1 MEERNTFLSK
11 LRRKDKDKKKFKD
24 TKVGVFLKDKAPDI
38 LETVGDLL
46 PDAGVLG
53 VAKNLIK
60 MSEKLSPEEKEL
72 LTADLAQMY
81 ETEVK
86 DRESARLREVEISK
100 AGKHDYL
107 FTLTGLIGLGVFCFI
122 VYAIAF
128 LQIPEANKEIWI
140 HLIGISEGVVLS
152 IFGYYF
158 GSAMK
163 KNIN

>member
-1 MEERNTFLSK
+1 MEEQNTFLSK
-11 LRRKDKDKKKFKD
+11 FKRKDRKKFKE
-24 TKVGVFLKDKAPDI
+24 TKVGIFIKDKAPEI
-38 LETVGDLL
+38 LDTVGDLL

-53 VAKNLIK
+53 VVKNLINISDK
-60 MSEKLSPEEKEL
+60 FTPEEKEII
-72 LTADLAQMY
+72 TEDLAQMY

-86 DRESARLREVEISK
+86 DRESARNREVEMSK
-100 AGKHDYL
+100 LGSKDFM
-107 FTLTGLIGLGVFCFI
+107 FTLTGLIGLAVFCFI

>member
-1 MEERNTFLSK
+1 MEEQNTFLSK
-11 LRRKDKDKKKFKD
+11 FKRKDRKKFKE
-24 TKVGVFLKDKAPDI
+24 TKVGVFIKDKAPEI
-38 LETVGDLL
+38 LDTVGDLL

-53 VAKNLIK
+53 IVKNLVQ
-60 MSEKLSPEEKEL
+60 MSDKFTPEEKEIVNL
-72 LTADLAQMY
+72 DLNQMY
-81 ETEVK
+81 ESEVK
-86 DRESARLREVEISK
+86 DRESARNREVEMSK
-100 AGKHDYL
+100 LGSSDFM
-107 FTLTGLIGLGVFCFI
+107 FTLTGLIGLAVFCFI

-128 LQIPEANKEIWI
+128 LQIPDSNKEIWI

>member
-1 MEERNTFLSK
+1 MGEPSTFLSK
-11 LRRKDKDKKKFKD
+11 FKRKDRKKFKE
-24 TKVGVFLKDKAPDI
+24 TKVGIFIKDKAPEI
-38 LETVGDLL
+38 LDTVGDLL

-53 VAKNLIK
+53 VVKNLIN
-60 MSEKLSPEEKEL
+60 MSDKFTPEEKEV
-72 LTADLAQMY
+72 LTEDLTEMY
-81 ETEVK
+81 ETEVR
-86 DRESARLREVEISK
+86 DRESARNREVEVSK

-128 LQIPEANKEIWI
+128 LQIPDANKEIWI

-158 GSAMK
+158 GSALK

>member
-1 MEERNTFLSK
+1 MAEQNTFLSK
-11 LRRKDKDKKKFKD
+11 LKRKDKKKFKD
-24 TKVGVFLKDKAPDI
+24 TKVGIFLKEKAPDI

-60 MSEKLSPEEKEL
+60 MSDKLSPEEKDL
-72 LTADLAQMY
+72 LTEDLAQMY
-81 ETEVK
+81 EIEVK
-86 DRESARLREVEISK
+86 DRESARLREVEVLK
-100 AGKHDYL
+100 GGKTD
-107 FTLTGLIGLGVFCFI
+107 FMFPLTGLIGLGVFCFI

-128 LQIPEANKEIWI
+128 LQIPESNKEIWI

-163 KNIN
+163 KNVN

>member
-1 MEERNTFLSK
+1 MEEQNTFLSRFK
-11 LRRKDKDKKKFKD
+11 RKDRKKFKE
-24 TKVGVFLKDKAPDI
+24 TKVGIFIKDKAPEI
-38 LETVGDLL
+38 LDTVGDLL

-53 VAKNLIK
+53 VVKNLIN
-60 MSEKLSPEEKEL
+60 MSDKFTPEEKEV
-72 LTADLAQMY
+72 LTEDLAEMY
-81 ETEVK
+81 ETEVR
-86 DRESARLREVEISK
+86 DRESARNREIEVSK

-128 LQIPEANKEIWI
+128 LQIPDANKEIWI

>member
-11 LRRKDKDKKKFKD
+11 LKRKDKKKFKD

-60 MSEKLSPEEKEL
+60 MSDKLSPEEKEL

-81 ETEVK
+81 EMEVK
-86 DRESARLREVEISK
+86 DRDSARTREVEISK
-100 AGKHDYL
+100 AGRHDYL
-107 FTLTGLIGLGVFCFI
+107 FTLTGLIGLAVFCFI

-163 KNIN
+163 KNVN

>member
-1 MEERNTFLSK
+1 MAEQNTFLSK
-11 LRRKDKDKKKFKD
+11 FKRKDRKKFKD
-24 TKVGVFLKDKAPDI
+24 TKVGIFLKEKAPDI
-38 LETVGDLL
+38 IETVGDLL

-53 VAKNLIK
+53 IAKNLIK
-60 MSEKLSPEEKEL
+60 MSDKLTPEEKDI
-72 LTADLAQMY
+72 LTEDIAQMY
-81 ETEVK
+81 EVEVR
-86 DRESARLREVEISK
+86 DRESARLREVETLK
-100 AGKHDYL
+100 AGKHDFL
-107 FTLTGLIGLGVFCFI
+107 FTLTGLIGLSVFCFI

-163 KNIN
+163 KNVN

>member
-1 MEERNTFLSK
+1 MEEQNTFLSK
-11 LRRKDKDKKKFKD
+11 FKRKDRKKFKE
-24 TKVGVFLKDKAPDI
+24 TKVGIFIKDKAPEI
-38 LETVGDLL
+38 LDTVGDLL

-53 VAKNLIK
+53 VVKNLIN
-60 MSEKLSPEEKEL
+60 MSDKFTPEEKEV
-72 LTADLAQMY
+72 LTEDLAQMY

-86 DRESARLREVEISK
+86 DRESARNREVEMSK
-100 AGKHDYL
+100 LGSKDFM
-107 FTLTGLIGLGVFCFI
+107 FTLTGLIGLAVFCFI

-128 LQIPEANKEIWI
+128 LQIPDANKEIWI

>member
-1 MEERNTFLSK
+1 MEEQNTFLSK
-11 LRRKDKDKKKFKD
+11 FKRKDRKKFKE
-24 TKVGVFLKDKAPDI
+24 TKVGIFIKDKAPEI
-38 LETVGDLL
+38 LDTVGDLL

-53 VAKNLIK
+53 VVKNLIN
-60 MSEKLSPEEKEL
+60 MSDKFTPEEKEV
-72 LTADLAQMY
+72 LTEDLAQMY

-100 AGKHDYL
+100 AGRHDFL

-128 LQIPEANKEIWI
+128 LQIPDANKEIWI

>member
-1 MEERNTFLSK
+1 MEEQNTFLSK
-11 LRRKDKDKKKFKD
+11 FKRKDRKKFKE
-24 TKVGVFLKDKAPDI
+24 TKVGVFIKDKAPEI
-38 LETVGDLL
+38 LDTVGDLL

-53 VAKNLIK
+53 IVKNLVK
-60 MSEKLSPEEKEL
+60 MSDKFTPEEKEL
-72 LTADLAQMY
+72 LTEDLAQMY

-86 DRESARLREVEISK
+86 DRESARGREVEMSK
-100 AGKHDYL
+100 LGKHDYL
-107 FTLTGLIGLGVFCFI
+107 FTLTGLIGLSVFCFI

>member
-1 MEERNTFLSK
+1 MEEQNTFLSRFK
-11 LRRKDKDKKKFKD
+11 RKDKKKFKE
-24 TKVGVFLKDKAPDI
+24 TKVGVFIKDKAPEI
-38 LETVGDLL
+38 LDTVGDLL

-53 VAKNLIK
+53 IVKNLINISDK
-60 MSEKLSPEEKEL
+60 FTPEEKEAI
-72 LTADLAQMY
+72 TEDLAQMY
-81 ETEVK
+81 ETEVR
-86 DRESARLREVEISK
+86 DRESARSREVEMSK
-100 AGKHDYL
+100 LGSNDFM
-107 FTLTGLIGLGVFCFI
+107 FTLTGLIGLSVFCFI

-128 LQIPEANKEIWI
+128 LQIPDNNKEIWI

>member
-1 MEERNTFLSK
+1 MAEPNTFLSK
-11 LRRKDKDKKKFKD
+11 FKRKDRKKFKD
-24 TKVGVFLKDKAPDI
+24 TKVGIFLKEKAPDI

-60 MSEKLSPEEKEL
+60 MSDKLTPEEKDI
-72 LTADLAQMY
+72 LTEDLAQMY
-81 ETEVK
+81 ETEVR
-86 DRESARLREVEISK
+86 DRESARLREVETLK
-100 AGKHDYL
+100 AGKHDFL
-107 FTLTGLIGLGVFCFI
+107 FTLTGLIGLAVFCFI

-163 KNIN
+163 RN

>member
-1 MEERNTFLSK
+1 MAEQNTFLSK
-11 LRRKDKDKKKFKD
+11 FKRKDKKKFKD

-60 MSEKLSPEEKEL
+60 MSDKLSPEEKEL

-81 ETEVK
+81 EMEVK
-86 DRESARLREVEISK
+86 DRDSARTREVEISK
-100 AGKHDYL
+100 AGRHDYL
-107 FTLTGLIGLGVFCFI
+107 FTLTGLIGLAVFCFI

-163 KNIN
+163 KNVN

>member
-1 MEERNTFLSK
+1 MEEQNTFLSK
-11 LRRKDKDKKKFKD
+11 FKRKDKKKFKD

-60 MSEKLSPEEKEL
+60 MSDKLSPEEKEL

-81 ETEVK
+81 EMEVK
-86 DRESARLREVEISK
+86 DRDSARTREVEISK
-100 AGKHDYL
+100 AGRHDYL
-107 FTLTGLIGLGVFCFI
+107 FTLTGLIGLAVFCFI

-163 KNIN
+163 KNVN

>member
-11 LRRKDKDKKKFKD
+11 FKRKDKKKFKE
-24 TKVGVFLKDKAPDI
+24 TKVGIFIKDKAPEI
-38 LETVGDLL
+38 LDTVGDLL

-53 VAKNLIK
+53 VVKNLVN
-60 MSEKLSPEEKEL
+60 MSDKFTPEEKEIVNL
-72 LTADLAQMY
+72 DLNQMY
-81 ETEVK
+81 EAEVK
-86 DRESARLREVEISK
+86 DRDSARNRELEISK
-100 AGKHDYL
+100 AGKNDFL
-107 FTLTGLIGLGVFCFI
+107 FTLTGLIGLATFCFI

-128 LQIPEANKEIWI
+128 LQIPDANKEIWI

-163 KNIN
+163 KNVN

>member
-1 MEERNTFLSK
+1 MEEQNTFLSK
-11 LRRKDKDKKKFKD
+11 FKRKDRKKFKE
-24 TKVGVFLKDKAPDI
+24 TKVGIFIKDKAPEI
-38 LETVGDLL
+38 LDTVGDLL

-53 VAKNLIK
+53 VVKNLINISDK
-60 MSEKLSPEEKEL
+60 FTPEEKEII
-72 LTADLAQMY
+72 TEDLAQMY

-86 DRESARLREVEISK
+86 DRESARNREVEMSK
-100 AGKHDYL
+100 LGSKDFM
-107 FTLTGLIGLGVFCFI
+107 FTLTGLIGLAVFCSI

>member
-1 MEERNTFLSK
+1 MEEQNTFLSK
-11 LRRKDKDKKKFKD
+11 FKRKDRKKFKE
-24 TKVGVFLKDKAPDI
+24 TKVGVFIKDKAPEI
-38 LETVGDLL
+38 LDTVGDLL

-53 VAKNLIK
+53 IVKNLINISDK
-60 MSEKLSPEEKEL
+60 FTPEEKEL
-72 LTADLAQMY
+72 LTEDLAQMY

-86 DRESARLREVEISK
+86 DRESARNREVEMSK
-100 AGKHDYL
+100 LGSSDFM
-107 FTLTGLIGLGVFCFI
+107 FTLTGLIGLAVFCFI

-128 LQIPEANKEIWI
+128 LQIPDSNKEIWI

>member
-1 MEERNTFLSK
+1 MEEQNTFLSK
-11 LRRKDKDKKKFKD
+11 FKRKDRKKFKE
-24 TKVGVFLKDKAPDI
+24 TKVGIFIKDKAPEI
-38 LETVGDLL
+38 LDTVGDLL

-53 VAKNLIK
+53 VVKNLIN
-60 MSEKLSPEEKEL
+60 MSDKFTPEEKEV
-72 LTADLAQMY
+72 LTEDLAQMY

-86 DRESARLREVEISK
+86 DRESARNREVEMSK
-100 AGKHDYL
+100 LGSKDFM
-107 FTLTGLIGLGVFCFI
+107 FTLTGLIGLAVFCFI

>member
-1 MEERNTFLSK
+1 MEEQNTFLSK
-11 LRRKDKDKKKFKD
+11 FKRKDRKKFKE
-24 TKVGVFLKDKAPDI
+24 TKVGVFIKDKAPEI
-38 LETVGDLL
+38 LDTVGDLL

-53 VAKNLIK
+53 VVKNLINISDK
-60 MSEKLSPEEKEL
+60 FTPEEKEII
-72 LTADLAQMY
+72 TEDLAQMY

-86 DRESARLREVEISK
+86 DRESARNREVEMSK
-100 AGKHDYL
+100 LGSKDFM
-107 FTLTGLIGLGVFCFI
+107 FTLTGLIGLAVFCFI